1 MINHSMCLKIGIA
14 LFTLGFLTMNNGL
27 DGFGVSKLKKPQKV
41 DQCAV
46 LLSLPCVQNRCAGF
60 GMQTTS
66 IYPGS
71 GRSMDVGRLLIRST
85 YDSYDVILEF
95 ARIVPVL

>member
-1 MINHSMCLKIGIA
+1 
-14 LFTLGFLTMNNGL
+14 
-27 DGFGVSKLKKPQKV
+27 
-41 DQCAV
+41 
-46 LLSLPCVQNRCAGF
+46 
-60 GMQTTS
+60 MQTTS